1 MGRSGTRAGRVSRL
15 GLGSLGTGAAAL
27 VLTACGSQLAS
38 PSGATQ
44 PARPSQ
50 GGGTAP
56 ALEGRTGHSGLCS
69 RSQVPAVTRLAV
81 SRTVAL
87 PGNHLHF
94 AFPAGVTV
102 TSPAE
107 ARAVARALCA
117 LPVMPSAPMSCPMDQ
132 GVSYRLDFAAGRTSF
147 PGIRAAAGGCNPVT
161 GAGPVR
167 RAGSARFWTVLGHAI
182 GLKRAAG
189 SALRGTSLAG

>member
-1 MGRSGTRAGRVSRL
+1 MGRSGTRAGRVGRL
-15 GLGSLGTGAAAL
+15 GLGTLATGAAAL

-56 ALEGRTGHSGLCS
+56 ALEARTGRSGLC
-69 RSQVPAVTRLAV
+69 SQVPAVTKLAV
-81 SRTVAL
+81 SRAVAL

-117 LPVMPSAPMSCPMDQ
+117 LPVMPSAPMPCPMDQ

-167 RAGSARFWTVLGHAI
+167 RAGSAGFWTVLGHAI

>member
-15 GLGSLGTGAAAL
+15 GLGSLASGAAVL

-44 PARPSQ
+44 SVRPSQ
-50 GGGTAP
+50 GGGAAP
-56 ALEGRTGHSGLCS
+56 ARGAGTDRSGLC
-69 RSQVPAVTRLAV
+69 SQVPAVTRLAV
-81 SRTVAL
+81 SRAVAL

-102 TSPAE
+102 TGPAE

-117 LPVMPSAPMSCPMDQ
+117 LPVMPSAPMPCPMDQ
-132 GVSYRLDFAAGRTSF
+132 GVSYRLDFAAGQTSF
-147 PGIRAAAGGCNPVT
+147 PGITASAGGCNPVT

-167 RAGSARFWTVLGHAI
+167 RAGSAGFWTVLGRAI
-182 GLKRAAG
+182 GLKHAAG
-189 SALRGTSLAG
+189 SALRGTSPAG